1 MSQPTYKFKWTN
13 VDLDV
18 YMQNRRSVA
27 QAKRRDAEILIEQAK
42 TIEMEMSELELAL
55 VVAVEGKEDRG

>member
-13 VDLDV
+13 VDLDG
-18 YMQNRRSVA
+18 YMQNRRYVA
-27 QAKRRDAEILIEQAK
+27 QVKRRDAEILIEQAK